1 MPRRFEALSEGCIL
15 PVGDIVRETLANL
28 LTARI
33 AVANRFVIGMYRDE
47 FHVLAHLHNL
57 RRVYLL
63 EASDLM
69 FQFYTALFRDI
80 EHTDGWNNAYLLTDQ
95 LNGLLCSK
103 YADMSGLFTV
113 HVSARKF
120 VARNVLDA
128 VRNVSISY
136 AVPPHMSDIIGEA
149 SVRTY
154 NEVLRALLRI
164 KWGMWSLEQLR
175 FPLGQRRRRAYA
187 RQTYHDRIFK
197 RLAMVRIWILYSMQ
211 CVHNHVMTYVVRVMG
226 DKLDDEVTACRTLA
240 ELGEV
245 HREYLRKVHWHCFL
259 QRDDRHI
266 LLAIDQLL
274 TLVCVVRNE
283 WYDLDSDDGVADNG
297 RNSQI
302 DEIESSYINCHAY
315 ITGVLN
321 TQLYTHN
328 QAYCECNHSEVE
340 YNIVIIYFISFS
352 MQCRV
357 WRRRSVAVVH
367 IDLHVKYI
375 QTNQNKHHVYVP
387 TASNLLHINFEV

>member
-1 MPRRFEALSEGCIL
+1 MMNHIIMPTAYRFESLSAGCIL
-15 PVGDIVRETLANL
+15 PIGDIIRDALATM

-47 FHVLAHLHNL
+47 FQVLTHLHNL
-57 RRVYLL
+57 RRIYLL

-69 FQFYTALFRDI
+69 FQFYTGLFRDI
-80 EHTDGWNNAYLLTDQ
+80 EQSDSWNNSYLLTDQ

-103 YADMSGLFTV
+103 YADMSGLFAV
-113 HVSARKF
+113 HVSGRKF

-128 VRNVSISY
+128 IRNVSIQY
-136 AVPPHMSDIIGEA
+136 AVPPCMRDIIDEA

-154 NEVLRALLRI
+154 NEVLRLLLRI
-164 KWGMWSLEQLR
+164 KWGLWSLEQLR
-175 FPLGQRRRRAYA
+175 FPLCQRRRCTYA
-187 RQTYHDRIFK
+187 RQTYSDRMFK

-226 DKLDDEVTACRTLA
+226 DRLDAQVAACQTLA

-245 HREYLRKVHWHCFL
+245 HRAYVRAVHGHCFL

-266 LLAIDQLL
+266 LMAVEQLL
-274 TLVCVVRNE
+274 TLIYVVRNE
-283 WYDLDSDDGVADNG
+283 WCDLESEDAVDNV

-321 TQLYTHN
+321 TQLYTN
-328 QAYCECNHSEVE
+328 NRGYCECERIGGIAFGNCLMFV
-340 YNIVIIYFISFS
+340 FGFS
-352 MQCRV
+352 IEFG
-357 WRRRSVAVVH
+357 SVVQLQSSVLIFVLNTKKH
-367 IDLHVKYI
+367 FCTVK
-375 QTNQNKHHVYVP
+375 
-387 TASNLLHINFEV
+387 